1 MKKFYIT
8 TSIAYTNA
16 PPHIGFALELMQ
28 ADSVA
33 RYNRSLGRDVWFLTG
48 TDEHG
53 SKIARKAKEMDKD
66 PQEFCDDIV
75 ADFKALTDDLNISND
90 DFIRTTDKEKHW
102 PGVIKLWETMRDS
115 GDIYEKEYEGLY
127 CVGCEAFV
135 KEKDLVEGKCPYH
148 HKVPELVKEKNY
160 FFRLSRY
167 SDRITKALEDGTL
180 DIVPSTRRNEVLS
193 FVKKGLDDVSFS
205 RPKDKVEWG
214 IPVPGDESQ
223 SIYVWGDALTNYISA
238 VGYGRNE
245 AEFNDHWPADI
256 HFIGKDISKFH
267 ALIWPGMLLSAG
279 LPLPKRIFIH
289 GFLTVN
295 GQKMSKSLGNVVD
308 PFELIRQYGAD
319 PVRYF
324 FLREVTPTED
334 GDFSPEKFK
343 ERYNADLAGGL
354 GNLAARTITLASKT
368 GVSAPRR
375 TDPTVIAEIERAK
388 SGRDSMM
395 DEFKF
400 NTALEE
406 IWRLIAFADRYVE
419 VNRPWEKKAG
429 REEIIGDLLFML
441 ESIAQLIE
449 PFMPDSSAT
458 ILDQM
463 KKGKSD
469 PIFKRADL

>member
-16 PPHIGFALELMQ
+16 SPHIGFALELIQ
-28 ADSVA
+28 ADSLA
-33 RYNRSLGRDVWFLTG
+33 RYNRSLGRNVWFLTG

-53 SKIARKAKEMDKD
+53 LKIAQKAKEMGKE
-66 PQEFCDDIV
+66 PQEFCDEIV
-75 ADFKALTDDLNISND
+75 SEFKSLTKELNISNN
-90 DFIRTTDKEKHW
+90 DFIRTTDRERHW
-102 PGVIKLWETMRDS
+102 PGVTKLWKAIKDS

-135 KEKDLVEGKCPYH
+135 KDKDLIDGKCPYH
-148 HKVPELVKEKNY
+148 HKAPELVREKNY

-167 SDRITKALEDGTL
+167 SNQIMKALEDGVL
-180 DIVPSTRRNEVLS
+180 EIIPSTRKNEVLS
-193 FVKKGLDDVSFS
+193 FARKGLEDISFS
-205 RPKDKVEWG
+205 RPKEKVEWG
-214 IPVPGDESQ
+214 IPVPGDENQ

-238 VGYGRNE
+238 IGYGRDE
-245 AEFNDHWPADI
+245 EIFNNHWPADI

-279 LPLPKRIFIH
+279 LPLPKKLFIH
-289 GFLTVN
+289 GFLTIN

-308 PFELIRQYGAD
+308 PRELIRQYGAD

-343 ERYNADLAGGL
+343 ERYNADLASGL
-354 GNLAARTITLASKT
+354 GNLAARTITLAART

-375 TDPTVIAEIERAK
+375 IDPTIIAEIEKTK
-388 SGRDSMM
+388 SGCSAMM

-400 NTALEE
+400 NLALEE

-419 VNRPWEKKAG
+419 ANRPWEKKAK
-429 REEIIGDLLFML
+429 REEIIGNLLFML
-441 ESIAQLIE
+441 ESIAQLVE
-449 PFMPDSSAT
+449 PFMPNSSAL
-458 ILDQM
+458 ILAQI
-463 KKGKSD
+463 KEGKSE
-469 PIFKRADL
+469 PIFRRSD